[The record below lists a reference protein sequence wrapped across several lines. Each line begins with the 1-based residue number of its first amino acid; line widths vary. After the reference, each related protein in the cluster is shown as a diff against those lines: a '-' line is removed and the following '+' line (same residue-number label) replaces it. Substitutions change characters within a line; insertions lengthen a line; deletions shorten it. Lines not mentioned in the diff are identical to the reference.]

1 MSTKN
6 ISTIIKKELRSYF
19 NNPTAYVVVAA
30 FLLLW
35 EFLFFRNVFL
45 IGEVSLSSLFE
56 YLPWIFMVVIP
67 ALTMGALAEE
77 KSEGTLEFLLTHP
90 LSQAELVIG
99 KFFGILSFAAI
110 SLLFVFPL
118 AWSFNHFGALDWG
131 QVFGQYLAGVFLASV
146 LISLGILISSFFASQ
161 ISSFLIS
168 AVAGFFLVIVGTEF
182 FSNRFP
188 LGIASFLDQLSVSNH
203 FDSMSRG
210 VIDTRDVWY
219 FLSLSAVLLGFTYL
233 NMMKN
238 KYGNR
243 KSAYRNYQVASTLLL
258 GIFVLSNIVGT
269 SIPGRIDLTE
279 DKIYTLSP
287 STKNILAHL
296 PDVVNISFYAS
307 GQLPAQLQP
316 VLRETKDTLSE
327 YQKSSGGKIT
337 VTTKDPSSDST
348 VASEASSHGIQPVQ
362 FNVVS
367 QEEFQVKNG
376 YLGIAISY
384 GGKDENI
391 PFVDNVNDLEYQL
404 TSLISKLTVDNKPKI
419 GFLSGNGEK
428 SLYGDYNLIN
438 SELKKQFDV
447 VDITAKSDETEKAKN
462 KKSDTKDDGPAS
474 LPKKITI
481 PDGVKTLVIA
491 EPAENYS
498 DDEKNTISDFISK
511 GGNIFFMLGGV
522 SVSPQ
527 MLSASSSQNNLF
539 DYIKDKTGVEIE
551 KNLVYDLRSNA
562 SVGFSGGQMRYIL
575 PYPFWL
581 RAQKSYD
588 NSPIIAKIDQVTLPW
603 TSSLRIDDNV
613 LNEKGFEKTELLVTT
628 DYAGSQSSSFN
639 ISPDQKLSSQNLSKK
654 ILAVALSSKQNNG
667 RIVIVGN
674 SSFLSDDQI
683 KDNSSNFGFGLEA
696 ISWLSQES
704 SLSQIKVKN
713 LADRK
718 FVFASSSD
726 PTIIKFGN
734 MAFALITVSGYGFW
748 RLFRRR
754 KMRNEVYNY

>member
-1 MSTKN
+1 MKN
-6 ISTIIKKELRSYF
+6 ILTIIKKELRSYF

-56 YLPWIFMVVIP
+56 YLPWIFMIVIP
-67 ALTMGALAEE
+67 ALTMGTLAEE
-77 KSEGTLEFLLTHP
+77 KNEGTLEFLLTHP

-99 KFFGILSFAAI
+99 KFLGVLSFSAI

-118 AWSFNHFGALDWG
+118 AWSFNHFGTLDWG
-131 QVFGQYLAGVFLASV
+131 QVFGQYLASVFLASV
-146 LISLGILISSFFASQ
+146 LITLGILVSSFFASQ

-168 AVAGFFLVIVGTEF
+168 AVVGFFLVIVGSEF
-182 FSNRFP
+182 FSNHFP

-210 VIDTRDVWY
+210 VIDARDVWY
-219 FLSLSAVLLGFTYL
+219 FVSLSSVLLGFTYL
-233 NMMKN
+233 NLMKN

-243 KSAYRNYQVASTLLL
+243 KVAYRNYQITAVLLL
-258 GIFVLSNIVGT
+258 GIVILSSFVGIN
-269 SIPGRIDLTE
+269 IPGRIDLSK
-279 DKIYTLSP
+279 DKIYTLS
-287 STKNILAHL
+287 SATKNVLANL
-296 PDVVNISFYAS
+296 PDIVNVSLYAS
-307 GQLPAQLQP
+307 AQLPAQLQP
-316 VLRETKDTLSE
+316 VLRETKDTLME
-327 YQKSSGGKIT
+327 YQKSSRGKLT
-337 VTTKDPSSDST
+337 LATKDPSADSV
-348 VASEASSHGIQPVQ
+348 VANEASSYGIHPVQ

-404 TSLISKLTVDNKPKI
+404 TSLISKLTVDNKPKV
-419 GFLSGNGEK
+419 GFLSGSGEK
-428 SLYGDYNLIN
+428 SLYGDYGLIN

-447 VDITAKSDETEKAKN
+447 VEITAKSDETENAKT
-462 KKSDTKDDGPAS
+462 KKSNTKDNSPIS
-474 LPKKITI
+474 LPKKIII

-491 EPAENYS
+491 DPTENYS

-511 GGNIFFMLGGV
+511 GGNVFFMLGGV

-527 MLSASSSQNNLF
+527 MLSASASQNNLI

-581 RAQKSYD
+581 RAQKSSD
-588 NSPIIAKIDQVTLPW
+588 NSPIVAKIDQVTLPW
-603 TSSLRIDDNV
+603 ASSLRIDDNV

-628 DYAGSQSSSFN
+628 DYAGNQSSGFK
-639 ISPDQKLSSQNLSKK
+639 ISPDQKLSSQNLDKK
-654 ILAVALSSKQNNG
+654 ILAVALSSKQNSG

-683 KDNSSNFGFGLEA
+683 RDNSSNFGFGLEA
-696 ISWLSQES
+696 ISWLGQES

-718 FVFASSSD
+718 FVFANSSD

-734 MAFALITVSGYGFW
+734 MAFVLVTVSGYGFW

>member
-1 MSTKN
+1 MKN
-6 ISTIIKKELRSYF
+6 ILTIIKKELRSYF

-56 YLPWIFMVVIP
+56 YLPWIFMIVIP

-77 KSEGTLEFLLTHP
+77 KNEGTLEFLLTHP

-99 KFFGILSFAAI
+99 KFLGVLSFSAI

-118 AWSFNHFGALDWG
+118 AWSFNYFGTLDWG
-131 QVFGQYLAGVFLASV
+131 QVFGQYFASVFLASV
-146 LISLGILISSFFASQ
+146 LISLGILVSSFFASQ

-168 AVAGFFLVIVGTEF
+168 AVAGFFLIIVGTEF
-182 FSNRFP
+182 FSSHFS

-210 VIDTRDVWY
+210 VIDARDVWY
-219 FLSLSAVLLGFTYL
+219 FISLSAVLLGFTYL
-233 NMMKN
+233 NLMKN

-243 KSAYRNYQVASTLLL
+243 KAAYRNYQITAVLLL
-258 GIFVLSNIVGT
+258 GIVILSSIVGIN
-269 SIPGRIDLTE
+269 IPGRIDLTK
-279 DKIYTLSP
+279 DKIYTLS
-287 STKNILAHL
+287 SATKNVLANL
-296 PDVVNISFYAS
+296 PDMVNVSLYAS
-307 GQLPAQLQP
+307 AQLPAQLQP
-316 VLRETKDTLSE
+316 VLRETKDTLME
-327 YQKSSGGKIT
+327 YQKSSRGKLT
-337 VTTKDPSSDST
+337 LATKDPSADST
-348 VASEASSHGIQPVQ
+348 VANEASSHGIHPVQ

-404 TSLISKLTVDNKPKI
+404 TSLISKLTVDNKPKV
-419 GFLSGNGEK
+419 GFLSGSGEK
-428 SLYGDYNLIN
+428 NLYGDYGLIN
-438 SELKKQFDV
+438 SELKKQFEV
-447 VDITAKSDETEKAKN
+447 VEITAKSDETENAKT
-462 KKSDTKDDGPAS
+462 KKSNTKDNSPIS

-491 EPAENYS
+491 DPTENYS

-511 GGNIFFMLGGV
+511 GGNVFFMLGGV

-527 MLSASSSQNNLF
+527 MLSASASQNNLI

-581 RAQKSYD
+581 RAQKSSD
-588 NSPIIAKIDQVTLPW
+588 NSPIVAKIDQVTLPW
-603 TSSLRIDDNV
+603 ASSLRIDDNV

-628 DYAGSQSSSFN
+628 DYAGNQSSGFS
-639 ISPDQKLSSQNLSKK
+639 ISPDQKLSSQNLDKK
-654 ILAVALSSKQNNG
+654 ILAVALSSKQNSG

-683 KDNSSNFGFGLEA
+683 RDNSSNFGFGLEA
-696 ISWLSQES
+696 VSWLSQES

-718 FVFASSSD
+718 FVFANSSD

-734 MAFALITVSGYGFW
+734 MAFVLVTVSGYGFW

>member
-1 MSTKN
+1 MKN
-6 ISTIIKKELRSYF
+6 ILTIIKKELRSYF
-19 NNPTAYVVVAA
+19 NNPTAYIVVAA

-56 YLPWIFMVVIP
+56 YLPWIFMIVIP

-77 KSEGTLEFLLTHP
+77 KNEGTLEFLLTHP

-99 KFFGILSFAAI
+99 KFLGILSFSAI

-131 QVFGQYLAGVFLASV
+131 QVFGQYFASVFLASV
-146 LISLGILISSFFASQ
+146 LISLGILVSSFFASQ

-168 AVAGFFLVIVGTEF
+168 AIAGFFLVIVGTEF
-182 FSNRFP
+182 FSNHFS
-188 LGIASFLDQLSVSNH
+188 LGVASFLDQLSVSNH

-210 VIDTRDVWY
+210 VIDVRDVWY
-219 FLSLSAVLLGFTYL
+219 FVSLSAVLLGFTYL
-233 NMMKN
+233 NLMKN

-243 KSAYRNYQVASTLLL
+243 KTAYRNYQITAVLLL
-258 GIFVLSNIVGT
+258 GIVILSSIVGIN
-269 SIPGRIDLTE
+269 IPGRIDLTK

-287 STKNILAHL
+287 ATKNVLANL
-296 PDVVNISFYAS
+296 PDMVNVSLYAS
-307 GQLPAQLQP
+307 AQLPAQLQP
-316 VLRETKDTLSE
+316 VLRETKDTLME
-327 YQKSSGGKIT
+327 YRKSSRGKLT
-337 VTTKDPSSDST
+337 LVTKDPSADSA
-348 VASEASSHGIQPVQ
+348 VANEASSHGIHPVQ

-404 TSLISKLTVDNKPKI
+404 TSLISKLTVDNKPKV
-419 GFLSGNGEK
+419 GFLSGSGEK
-428 SLYGDYNLIN
+428 SLYGDYGLIN
-438 SELKKQFDV
+438 SELKKQFEV
-447 VDITAKSDETEKAKN
+447 VEITAKSDETENAKT
-462 KKSDTKDDGPAS
+462 KKSNTKDNSPIS

-481 PDGVKTLVIA
+481 PDGVKALVIA
-491 EPAENYS
+491 DPTENYS

-511 GGNIFFMLGGV
+511 GGNVFFMLGGV

-527 MLSASSSQNNLF
+527 MLSASASQNNLI
-539 DYIKDKTGVEIE
+539 DYIKDKTGVEVE
-551 KNLVYDLRSNA
+551 RNLVYDLRSNA

-581 RAQKSYD
+581 RAQKSSD
-588 NSPIIAKIDQVTLPW
+588 NSPIVAKIDQVTLPW
-603 TSSLRIDDNV
+603 ASSLRIDDNV

-628 DYAGSQSSSFN
+628 DYAGNQSAGFN
-639 ISPDQKLSSQNLSKK
+639 ISPDQKLSSQNLGKK
-654 ILAVALSSKQNNG
+654 ILAVALSSKQNSG

-683 KDNSSNFGFGLEA
+683 RDNSSNFGFGLEA

-718 FVFASSSD
+718 FVFANSSD

-734 MAFALITVSGYGFW
+734 MAFVLVMVSGYGFW

-754 KMRNEVYNY
+754 KMRSEIYNY